1 MPNIFQTYI
10 DQVKAKAAAQGSPQ
24 AAAPPNALAQRLA
37 GTSPAFQTAV
47 RNLTGVQ
54 APPAAAAP
62 AAPQPGAPA
71 PGAPQ
76 PMPGAAPVSNIFAL
90 RAGMGMPAN
99 GTMLPARPPMAAAP
113 MPMRPGMPAAA
124 QMPPPVQNA
133 MAARMS
139 AY

>member
-54 APPAAAAP
+54 AAPAAAPPVVQP
-62 AAPQPGAPA
+62 AEQRPQLA
-71 PGAPQ
+71 Q

-99 GTMLPARPPMAAAP
+99 GTMMPARPPMAAAP
-113 MPMRPGMPAAA
+113 MPMRPGMPAGA
-124 QMPPPVQNA
+124 QMPPQVQNA

>member
-54 APPAAAAP
+54 AAPAAAPPAAA
-62 AAPQPGAPA
+62 PQ

-99 GTMLPARPPMAAAP
+99 GTMMPARPPMAAAP
-113 MPMRPGMPAAA
+113 MPMRPGMPAGA
-124 QMPPPVQNA
+124 QMPPQVQNA

>member
-1 MPNIFQTYI
+1 MPNIFQMYI

-37 GTSPAFQTAV
+37 GTSPAFQTTV

-54 APPAAAAP
+54 APPPAP
-62 AAPQPGAPA
+62 AALPPAAAA

-99 GTMLPARPPMAAAP
+99 GTMMPARPPMAAAP
-113 MPMRPGMPAAA
+113 MPMRPGMPAGA
-124 QMPPPVQNA
+124 QMPPQVQNA

>member
-37 GTSPAFQTAV
+37 STSPAFRSVVQ
-47 RNLTGVQ
+47 NLTGVQ
-54 APPAAAAP
+54 AAPAAAPPVAP
-62 AAPQPGAPA
+62 VQ

-99 GTMLPARPPMAAAP
+99 GTMMPARPPMAAAP
-113 MPMRPGMPAAA
+113 MPMRPGMPAGA
-124 QMPPPVQNA
+124 QMPPQVQNA